1 MITKPFKWIVAKTD
15 KDKKYT
21 KINRKREM
29 FPITTIE
36 NLDEDK
42 YPLFPITTIK
52 NLEEDKYPLFKGGL
66 PDPTKKCGI

>member
-36 NLDEDK
+36 NL
-42 YPLFPITTIK
+42 
-52 NLEEDKYPLFKGGL
+52 EEDKYPLFKGGL
-66 PDPTKKCGI
+66 PDLTKKCGI